1 MNTYILDSKK
11 TNELKKQLETKQL
24 GLIHFL
30 RATGYKVGNEFFYL
44 VLFKFSNTTFKMI
57 LQEKN
62 KEYIVNRISCEKS
75 YIVSPSK
82 PEKNSASSVPI
93 IISKP
98 TATFELQ
105 TVVDFKLDVNEIID
119 ICKKMSDSKLEF
131 ASINGYRNKSSF
143 EKGLY

>member
-11 TNELKKQLETKQL
+11 TNELKKQLETKPL

-44 VLFKFSNTTFKMI
+44 VLFKFSNITFKMI

-62 KEYIVNRISCEKS
+62 EEYIVNRISCEKN

-82 PEKNSASSVPI
+82 LEKNAISSVPI

-98 TATFELQ
+98 TATFEL
-105 TVVDFKLDVNEIID
+105 
-119 ICKKMSDSKLEF
+119 
-131 ASINGYRNKSSF
+131 
-143 EKGLY
+143 

>member
-11 TNELKKQLETKQL
+11 TNELKKQLETKPL

-44 VLFKFSNTTFKMI
+44 VLFKFSNITFKMI

-62 KEYIVNRISCEKS
+62 EEYIVNRISCEKN

-82 PEKNSASSVPI
+82 LEKNATSSVPI

-105 TVVDFKLDVNEIID
+105 TIVDFKLDVNEIID
-119 ICKKMSDSKLEF
+119 ICKKMSDSTLEF
-131 ASINGYRNKSSF
+131 ASINDYRNKSSF

>member
-1 MNTYILDSKK
+1 
-11 TNELKKQLETKQL
+11 
-24 GLIHFL
+24 
-30 RATGYKVGNEFFYL
+30 
-44 VLFKFSNTTFKMI
+44 MI

-62 KEYIVNRISCEKS
+62 EEYIVNRISCEKN
-75 YIVSPSK
+75 YIVSPLK
-82 PEKNSASSVPI
+82 LEKNAISSVPI

-105 TVVDFKLDVNEIID
+105 TVVDFKLNVNEILD

-131 ASINGYRNKSSF
+131 TSINDYRNKSSF

>member
-11 TNELKKQLETKQL
+11 TNELKKQLETKPL

-30 RATGYKVGNEFFYL
+30 SATGYKVGNEFYYL
-44 VLFKFSNTTFKMI
+44 VLFKFSNNTFKMI

-62 KEYIVNRISCEKS
+62 KEYIVNRISCEKN

-82 PEKNSASSVPI
+82 LEKNTTSSVPI

-105 TVVDFKLDVNEIID
+105 TVVDFKLDVNEIVD

-131 ASINGYRNKSSF
+131 APINDYRNKSSF